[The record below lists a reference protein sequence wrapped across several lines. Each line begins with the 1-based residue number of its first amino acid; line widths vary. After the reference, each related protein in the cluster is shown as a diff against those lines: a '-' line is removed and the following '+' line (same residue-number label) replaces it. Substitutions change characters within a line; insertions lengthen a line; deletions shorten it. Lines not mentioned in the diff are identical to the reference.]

1 MSNQGIS
8 YKLTQNEQILNHLK
22 NGKSITPLEALQE
35 YGCFR
40 LSARIYNLRLDG
52 YNIITNNITEN
63 GKTFAEYTLLS
74 STLLKE
80 KD

>member
-1 MSNQGIS
+1 MSN
-8 YKLTQNEQILNHLK
+8 TQKVNVLNHLK
-22 NGKSITPLEALQE
+22 SGKSITPLEALQE

-40 LSARIYNLRLDG
+40 LADRIFVLRQDG

>member
-1 MSNQGIS
+1 MSN
-8 YKLTQNEQILNHLK
+8 TQKVNVLNHLK
-22 NGKSITPLEALQE
+22 SCKSITPLEALQE

-40 LSARIYNLRLDG
+40 LADRIFVLRQDG

>member
-1 MSNQGIS
+1 MSN
-8 YKLTQNEQILNHLK
+8 TQKENVLNHLK
-22 NGKSITPLEALQE
+22 SGKSITPLEALQE

-40 LSARIYNLRLDG
+40 LADRIFVLRQDG